1 MVIEKGATSEA
12 TVRLVRTMT
21 HARYRQKVEL
31 RELEAF
37 VAVASELHFGRAA
50 ERLYISAP
58 SLSELIQR
66 LERELGTPLFIRTTR
81 RVAITGAGT
90 ELLTRAKT
98 ILGEVAAAQ
107 AAVRR
112 IAGGEAGTI
121 RLGITPP
128 AAPTLAPHLLRL
140 FKAQAPQVTVVT
152 KRMWMPGLID
162 ALATG
167 DVDVAITCGLLPEPD
182 DTASEVFCGEPLL
195 VGVRQDHRLADRQH
209 VALAELS
216 NDVLGTPADLFPAW
230 VLSQRQALDQAG
242 ITPTTVPLDDTDL
255 AAARWVDQDS
265 VDWILL
271 IASLTGTHRQT
282 IFLPVDPCQ
291 LVPFTLQWKPARASI
306 TAVARFVQT
315 ALTAEPPP
323 GWQTLPGHLSHQTT
337 AASTVPNPRPRQG
350 ESTTG
355 QYGRS
360 SAPSP

>member
-1 MVIEKGATSEA
+1 
-12 TVRLVRTMT
+12 MT

-162 ALATG
+162 ALG
-167 DVDVAITCGLLPEPD
+167 DRRRRRRYHLRPSTRTRRHGQR
-182 DTASEVFCGEPLL
+182 S
-195 VGVRQDHRLADRQH
+195 
-209 VALAELS
+209 
-216 NDVLGTPADLFPAW
+216 VL
-230 VLSQRQALDQAG
+230 R
-242 ITPTTVPLDDTDL
+242 
-255 AAARWVDQDS
+255 
-265 VDWILL
+265 
-271 IASLTGTHRQT
+271 
-282 IFLPVDPCQ
+282 
-291 LVPFTLQWKPARASI
+291 
-306 TAVARFVQT
+306 
-315 ALTAEPPP
+315 
-323 GWQTLPGHLSHQTT
+323 
-337 AASTVPNPRPRQG
+337 
-350 ESTTG
+350 
-355 QYGRS
+355 
-360 SAPSP
+360 

>member
-1 MVIEKGATSEA
+1 MANAG
-12 TVRLVRTMT
+12 
-21 HARYRQKVEL
+21 YRQKVDV

-37 VAVASELHFGRAA
+37 VAVATELHFGRAA

-66 LERELGTPLFIRTTR
+66 LEQELGTPLFIRTTR
-81 RVAITGAGT
+81 RVAITGAGA

-107 AAVRR
+107 AAVRQ

-128 AAPTLAPHLLRL
+128 AAPTLAPHLVRL

-162 ALATG
+162 ALAIG
-167 DVDVAITCGLLPEPD
+167 DVDVAITCGLPSEPD

-195 VGVRQDHRLADRQH
+195 VGLRQDHRLADRQY
-209 VALAELS
+209 VALGELS

-230 VLSQRQALDQAG
+230 VLSQRQALDEAG
-242 ITPTTVPLDDTDL
+242 ISPPTVALEDTDL

-271 IASLTGTHRQT
+271 IASLTGTHRHT
-282 IFLPVDPCQ
+282 VVLPVDPYQ
-291 LVPFTLQWKPARASI
+291 LVPFTLQWNPSRTST
-306 TAVARFVQT
+306 TAVARFVE
-315 ALTAEPPP
+315 AVLSAELPP
-323 GWQTLPGHLSHQTT
+323 GWQPLPRG
-337 AASTVPNPRPRQG
+337 P
-350 ESTTG
+350 
-355 QYGRS
+355 
-360 SAPSP
+360 